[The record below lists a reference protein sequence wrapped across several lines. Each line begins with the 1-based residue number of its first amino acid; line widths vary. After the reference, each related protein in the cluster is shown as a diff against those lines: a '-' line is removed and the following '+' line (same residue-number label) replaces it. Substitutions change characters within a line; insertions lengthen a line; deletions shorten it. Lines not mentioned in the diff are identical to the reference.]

1 MSNINKVLKKG
12 CFMYIRYPDELIEEI
27 RINNDI
33 VDVVSEYVRLERRG
47 KNYFGL
53 CPFHREKTP
62 SFSVESGKQIFYC
75 FGCGKGGNVFRFVQL
90 AENLDYIEAVK
101 LLADRAKIM
110 LPESNDEKAAEK
122 ARLKKIILNIN
133 LLAARYYN
141 DTLNSKAGMI
151 AAEYLKKRDIS
162 ENTARK
168 FGLGYSTDEW
178 EGLYR
183 HLKSKGIDEE
193 YMLKSGLIVKSGKG
207 KLYDRFRG
215 RLIFPIFDVRGNVIA
230 FGGRVMD
237 NSLPKYVNSNETVVY
252 NKGRHLYALNFAKN
266 SADKRIIVVEGYMDV
281 ISLHQN
287 GIDNAV
293 ASLGTALTE
302 RQGRVLKKYA
312 EEVIISYDSDSA
324 GQAATIRGLDLLN
337 SIGCNVKVLT
347 IPDGKDP
354 DDFVR
359 NKGATA
365 FKKLADSSLSLVE
378 YKIMLLKKEHDLTT
392 AEGQIKFLNK
402 VSSVLSGVDN
412 EIEREM
418 YIKKLSAEYE
428 ISEEAILSEIIK
440 RTKRASAKSLKIANA
455 VAAAK
460 RKKQVGGDKEAKI
473 VHNERFI
480 LSLLCVDN
488 SIYNTLKEHYNLAM
502 FTDDENRRI
511 AQLVFKKLEQKEV
524 ITPSELLNIVS
535 PSDSGEFARILK
547 EECLCDDNH
556 KAILG
561 KIREIEILSIEI
573 KQKQILEKLKDK
585 DKLPEGDVEK
595 LKREFKNLTLK
606 MADMK
611 SI

>member
-1 MSNINKVLKKG
+1 
-12 CFMYIRYPDELIEEI
+12 MYIRYPDELIEEI

-33 VDVVSEYVRLERRG
+33 VDVVSEYVKLERRG

-62 SFSVESGKQIFYC
+62 SFSVEPGKQIFYC

-90 AENLDYIEAVK
+90 AENLDYFDAVK
-101 LLADRAKIM
+101 LLAERAKIT
-110 LPESNDEKAAEK
+110 LPESDDDKEAEK
-122 ARLKKIILNIN
+122 ARLKKLILNIN
-133 LLAARYYN
+133 RLAARYFY
-141 DTLNSKAGMI
+141 DTLNSEAGRT
-151 AAEYLKKRDIS
+151 AVEYLKKREIS
-162 ENTARK
+162 DNTVRK
-168 FGLGYSTDEW
+168 FGLGYSTGEW
-178 EGLYR
+178 DGLLR
-183 HLKSKGIDEE
+183 HLKSKGISEE
-193 YMLKSGLIVKSGKG
+193 HMIKSGLIVKNSVG

-230 FGGRVMD
+230 FGGRVLD
-237 NSLPKYVNSNETVVY
+237 NSLPKYVNSNETAVY
-252 NKGRHLYALNFAKN
+252 SKGRHLYALNFAKN
-266 SADKRIIVVEGYMDV
+266 SAEKRIIVVEGYMDV

-337 SIGCNVKVLT
+337 NIGCNVKVLT

-359 NKGATA
+359 KNGPNA
-365 FKKLADSSLSLVE
+365 FRKLADTSLSLVE
-378 YKIMLLKKEHDLTT
+378 YKIRLLKKEHDLTT
-392 AEGQIKFLNK
+392 AEGKVKFLSK
-402 VSSVLSGVDN
+402 VSGVLSVVDN
-412 EIEREM
+412 VIEREM
-418 YIKKLSAEYE
+418 YIKRLSAEYE
-428 ISEEAILSEIIK
+428 ISEEAIMSEVLK
-440 RTKRASAKSLKIANA
+440 RTRGASASGLKTAGTMA
-455 VAAAK
+455 EAK
-460 RKKQVGGDKEAKI
+460 RKKQAQDDKEAKI

-502 FTDDENRRI
+502 FTDEENRRI
-511 AQLVFKKLEQKEV
+511 GQHVFEKLEKKEG
-524 ITPSELLNIVS
+524 ITPSELLDIVS
-535 PSDSGEFARILK
+535 PSESGEFARILK

-561 KIREIEILSIEI
+561 KIREMEILSIEI
-573 KQKQILEKLKDK
+573 RQKQILEKLKDK

-595 LKREFKNLTLK
+595 LKRELKNLTLK

>member
-1 MSNINKVLKKG
+1 
-12 CFMYIRYPDELIEEI
+12 MYIRYPDELIEEI

-33 VDVVSEYVRLERRG
+33 VDVVSEYVKLEKRG

-75 FGCGKGGNVFRFVQL
+75 FGCGKGGNVFRFVSL
-90 AENLDYIEAVK
+90 AENLDYIESVK
-101 LLADRAKIM
+101 LLADRAKIL
-110 LPESNDEKAAEK
+110 LPESDNEQEAEK
-122 ARLKKIILNIN
+122 AKLKQLVLNIN

-141 DTLNSKAGMI
+141 DTLNSTGGRI
-151 AAEYLKKRDIS
+151 ALEYLKRRDIS
-162 ENTARK
+162 ENTVRK

-183 HLKSKGIDEE
+183 HLKSKGIEDEQ
-193 YMLKSGLIVKSGKG
+193 MLKSGLIVQSSKG

-230 FGGRVMD
+230 FGGRVLD

-252 NKGRHLYALNFAKN
+252 SKGRHLYGLNFAKN

-281 ISLHQN
+281 ISLHQS

-302 RQGRVLKKYA
+302 SQGRVLKKYA

-347 IPDGKDP
+347 VPDGKDP
-354 DDFVR
+354 DDYVR
-359 NKGATA
+359 KKGAVG
-365 FKKLADSSLSLVE
+365 FKKLVEGSMSLAE
-378 YKIMLLKKEHDLTT
+378 YKIRLLKGEHDLST

-402 VSSVLSGVDN
+402 VSTVLSGVDN
-412 EIEREM
+412 VIEREM

-428 ISEEAILSEIIK
+428 ISEEAILSEVIK
-440 RTKRASAKSLKIANA
+440 RTRRASAKNLKIANA
-455 VAAAK
+455 VEAAK
-460 RKKQVGGDKEAKI
+460 RKKQVGGDNEAKI
-473 VHNERFI
+473 VQNERFI

-488 SIYNTLKEHYNLAM
+488 SIYSTLKEHYNLAM
-502 FTDDENRRI
+502 FTDAENRRI
-511 AQLVFKKLEQKEV
+511 GELVFNKLEHKEG
-524 ITPSELLNIVS
+524 IAPTELLNIVS

-547 EECLCDDNH
+547 EECYCDDNH

-561 KIREIEILSIEI
+561 KIREIEVLSIEI
-573 KQKQILEKLKDK
+573 RQKQILERLKDK
-585 DKLPEGDVEK
+585 DELPEGDVEK

-606 MADMK
+606 MRDMK